1 MPPHTVC
8 LTCGWREPVDAA
20 SPVGTRTWDSTR
32 DEARYEREKQRRA
45 KAELE
50 RTLLAR
56 DMAQP
61 LSKIRKGRR
70 RQSNVIDITRA
81 MGD

>member
-1 MPPHTVC
+1 MPAHIVC

-20 SPVGTRTWDSTR
+20 SPIATRTWDSTR
-32 DEARYEREKQRRA
+32 DEVRYEREKERRA

-50 RTLLAR
+50 HHQLRR
-56 DMAQP
+56 EMAHP
-61 LSKIRKGRR
+61 LSKFRKGRR
-70 RQSNVIDITRA
+70 RRSNVIDITRA